1 MKPYFLNVD
10 LEIESDSKLD
20 SLAAAMG
27 RQVGVL
33 HSGPG
38 RKKRHLLTMEI
49 DGSRRSPDSTI
60 KAFCSLIE
68 KLPAASRRIW
78 TAAHKVFDAGFEHR
92 KSQRYS
98 GYKFRPE
105 TLRRIAKLGATLAVT
120 FYEFDSAR
128 ENQPA
133 RTKL

>member
-20 SLAAAMG
+20 SLASAMG
-27 RQVGVL
+27 KQVSVL

-38 RKKRHLLTMEI
+38 RKKRHLLTVEI
-49 DGSRRSPDSTI
+49 HGSWRSPDSTI

-68 KLPAASRRIW
+68 KLPPTSRRIW
-78 TAAHKVFDAGFEHR
+78 TSSHKVFDAGFEHR

-98 GYKFRPE
+98 GYEFHPE
-105 TLRRIAKLGATLAVT
+105 TLRRISKLGATLAVT
-120 FYEFDSAR
+120 FYQYDSDR
-128 ENQPA
+128 ENLPV